1 MARITIQA
9 AEEILKVAKQIGNKK
24 IKNGQAP
31 AYSDSVVCESFL
43 VGLLQEAASSLG
55 IDPDLI
61 KHHGG
66 HSFPDVSLEFSGI
79 GIELKGSSSNRKF
92 NGNSV
97 VASTMIPNL
106 KKIFLFYWIGSIGE
120 VGYKDYFE
128 CVSSPVVTHS
138 PRFQLDID
146 LDPKDS
152 MFGNTPDKVGDIDK
166 IIFSSSGIDSG
177 KIIKWMADNSKKR
190 GETPWW
196 ISTDESLPSGSTGLV
211 KCTNLAPNKRRAFMK
226 SAFLA
231 FPQIFDKTSRDKYN
245 GLFEWA
251 IVAKSV
257 LSTRDDYSAGGKVAI
272 NLPMFCDRQIEVPQV
287 IKVAIDSLSVGDT
300 IYLSELEDPHNKKFT
315 DVQEFLNYY
324 KKNLPKYLEHIYLEV
339 KNMDEKKL
347 GPRVFSEIL
356 ATHLV
361 NKIRTDTL
369 VK

>member
-1 MARITIQA
+1 MKQISIQA
-9 AEEILKVAKQIGNKK
+9 AEEILKIATQIGQQK
-24 IKNGQAP
+24 IKAGIAP
-31 AYSDSVVCESFL
+31 TYSDSVVCEIFL
-43 VGLLQEAASSLG
+43 VDLLKEAAKSLD
-55 IDPDLI
+55 IDPAFI

-120 VGYKDYFE
+120 IGYKDYFK

-152 MFGNTPDKVGDIDK
+152 MFGLTPDKVGDINDV
-166 IIFSSSGIDSG
+166 IFGSNGIDSG
-177 KIIKWMADNSKKR
+177 KIIKWMADNAKKK

-211 KCTNLAPNKRRAFMK
+211 KCTNLAPHKRRAFMK

-272 NLPMFCDRQIEVPQV
+272 RLPEFCTSQIEVPQV
-287 IKVAIDSLSVGDT
+287 IKVAMESLSVDDT
-300 IYLSELEDPHNKKFT
+300 VYLSELEYPHNKKFS
-315 DVQEFLNYY
+315 DAREFLNHY
-324 KKNLPKYLEHIYLEV
+324 KKNLPKYLEHIYFEIKV
-339 KNMDEKKL
+339 MDQKKV
-347 GPRVFSEIL
+347 GHKIFSEIL
-356 ATHLV
+356 ANQLV
-361 NKIRTDTL
+361 SLIKINTL
-369 VK
+369 IK